1 MRCFLPLVLVPLF
14 GCTQPT
20 ASPTPLAVAPQ
31 QTRVTM
37 PDLVGKPL
45 SEAKVLLVKLGLT
58 VGEVSEGSSTRPKGQ
73 VAEQIPAAGVAVK
86 PGTKAELHVSRGP
99 DDDPGL
105 LKNASEGAS
114 YTPTKR
120 GKSVIRLPRQVE
132 SPPTDFLKGASEVTL
147 VAEGL
152 EHPRWLT
159 VAENGDIFVVE
170 SRLEVKKKKQPNRV
184 TVLRDTDGD
193 GKSDQRRVYADAL
206 YLPFG
211 IAFHKDFLYV
221 ANTGS
226 VVRWPYKSGDL
237 VASQPAETVISDI
250 PEIGMRQHWT
260 RNLAFSPDGKWLY
273 VTIGSKENA
282 DIEEPER
289 GTIVR
294 YALDETGKPI
304 GKLAIFAS
312 GLRNPIGLAFHPKTN
327 ALWAVVS
334 ERDYLGDEL
343 VPDFLTEVKEGGFY
357 GWPYYY
363 LGPHHDPRLPE
374 RPDLKKRTLI
384 PDVLIPAHS
393 APLGLVFDKDGSAYV
408 ALHGSQNRSRFTG
421 YKIIKVPAGTKK
433 PEDFITGWLKNADD
447 NAVNGRPAGLAWDKD
462 GSLLITDDWAG
473 RIWRVKL

>member
-1 MRCFLPLVLVPLF
+1 MRQRATV
-14 GCTQPT
+14 
-20 ASPTPLAVAPQ
+20 
-31 QTRVTM
+31 
-37 PDLVGKPL
+37 PDLRGKTQ
-45 SEAKVLLVKLGLT
+45 SEALALLRRSQLKLGD
-58 VGEVSEGSSTRPKGQ
+58 VGEGSSTLPKGQ
-73 VAEQIPAAGVAVK
+73 ICEQTPAAGVKVPFNAPIDVR
-86 PGTKAELHVSRGP
+86 LSRGP
-99 DDDPGL
+99 SPSDDPGL
-105 LKNASEGAS
+105 LKNAKEGAR
-114 YTPTKR
+114 YAPAQR
-120 GKSVIRLPRQVE
+120 GKSVIRVPRQIE
-132 SPPTDFLKGASEVTL
+132 TPPTDFLKGGKGVTL

-152 EHPRWLT
+152 ENPRWLS
-159 VAENGDIFVVE
+159 VAPNGDIFVVE
-170 SRLEVKKKKQPNRV
+170 SRLEVKKTKQPNRV
-184 TVLRDTDGD
+184 IVLRDTNGD
-193 GKSDQRRVYADAL
+193 GKTDQKSLYADNL
-206 YLPFG
+206 YRPFG
-211 IAFHKDFLYV
+211 IAFHRDFLYV

-226 VVRWPYKSGDL
+226 VVRWPYKVGDL
-237 VASQPAETVISDI
+237 VARQPAETVISDI

-282 DIEEPER
+282 AIEESPR
-289 GTIVR
+289 ASIVR
-294 YALDETGKPI
+294 YTLDPSGKPI

-312 GLRNPIGLAFHPKTN
+312 GLRNPIGMAFHPKTK

-343 VPDFLTEVKEGGFY
+343 VPDFLTEIKEGGFY

-433 PEDFITGWLKNADD
+433 PEDFVTGWLKNPNE

-462 GSLLITDDWAG
+462 GSLLIADDWAG